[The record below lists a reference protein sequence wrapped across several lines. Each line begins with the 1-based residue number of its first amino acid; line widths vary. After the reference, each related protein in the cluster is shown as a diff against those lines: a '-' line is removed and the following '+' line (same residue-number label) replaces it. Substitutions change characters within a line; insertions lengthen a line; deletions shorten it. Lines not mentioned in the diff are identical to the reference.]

1 MSRGPDAATL
11 LVRSLARSAA
21 AHRVDAA
28 INEPD
33 STPWASA
40 TFAGA
45 RHVLGIELR
54 PTAAAAAWLADL
66 PEADL
71 PMRGHLVA
79 EVVVTDVETRG
90 CTLFAT
96 IEALTVEDR

>member
-21 AHRVDAA
+21 AHRIEAA

-33 STPWASA
+33 SIPWASV
-40 TFAGA
+40 TFTGA
-45 RHVLGIELR
+45 RHVFGIELQ
-54 PTAAAAAWLADL
+54 PAAAAAAWLAAL

-79 EVVVTDVETRG
+79 EIVVTNVETRG

-96 IEALTVEDR
+96 IAALTVEDR